1 MEDIIAIVL
10 IFGGGTLFALSMSPI
25 GRAIGD
31 RIRGAPVDGPAHAKD
46 LDELREAQIATADEV
61 EILRNEVAEL
71 NERVDFAERLL
82 AKRGD
87 VGALPGEEPR
97 GP

>member
-31 RIRGAPVDGPAHAKD
+31 RIRGTPADGSAYAKA
-46 LDELREAQIATADEV
+46 LDELREAQIATAEEM

-82 AKRGD
+82 AKRSD
-87 VGALPGEEPR
+87 VGALPGSDPR
-97 GP
+97 GT